1 MSENKEVMVVGG
13 AGAEPT
19 QNGRRKNGT
28 FAKGNPGGPGNT
40 FAARSHKFKHAIM
53 AAVTEKEINR
63 VIRALIRKASD
74 GDVAAAKEL
83 LDRILGKPTTVIEG
97 DLNLTSDSTLAD
109 RLQRATDR
117 VVQLQRDRLESNG
130 GS

>member
-1 MSENKEVMVVGG
+1 VSGLPANRTRDLGD
-13 AGAEPT
+13 ADAI
-19 QNGRRKNGT
+19 
-28 FAKGNPGGPGNT
+28 
-40 FAARSHKFKHAIM
+40 ARSVPDGALVALPPDYSLPAM
-53 AAVTEKEINR
+53 D